1 MFSLVVKCF
10 ISEDNSQ
17 IQQTPNPAAQLPW
30 AEPLLAA
37 HSDEVRQVLRR
48 KENKLIEKIKTLSPI
63 TVGGASGGAG
73 AVGELDDGEEAEHL
87 RGPARVGKGLKGKV
101 YRHFY
106 LFLYG
111 MDEAWMTGQR
121 VLQD

>member
-1 MFSLVVKCF
+1 MFYF
-10 ISEDNSQ
+10 RRDNSQ

-37 HSDEVRQVLRR
+37 HSDEVRQVLGR
-48 KENKLIEKIKTLSPI
+48 KENTLIEKIKTISPI

-87 RGPARVGKGLKGKV
+87 RGPTRVGKGLKGKV
-101 YRHFY
+101 DRYSLY
-106 LFLYG
+106 LFLSIFI
-111 MDEAWMTGQR
+111 
-121 VLQD
+121 